1 MGSEFTDTGECKF
14 KLLKVLKYHYRMTC
28 FIEKSVVYLSI
39 WDLFLYITLR
49 AFKPV
54 FQVKGADVGRANKHG
69 IFIAANLYIVAVDF
83 SSLSAQSGVCFILNK
98 KKDTCR
104 LSKDFSS
111 SDCIHRAQYGDYS
124 DVPLL

>member
-1 MGSEFTDTGECKF
+1 M
-14 KLLKVLKYHYRMTC
+14 
-28 FIEKSVVYLSI
+28 
-39 WDLFLYITLR
+39 YIALR
-49 AFKPV
+49 AFKSV

-104 LSKDFSS
+104 LSKDFTS
-111 SDCIHRAQYGDYS
+111 SDCIGYDLAKHRAVVLAEHIALDHSVY
-124 DVPLL
+124 LIIL